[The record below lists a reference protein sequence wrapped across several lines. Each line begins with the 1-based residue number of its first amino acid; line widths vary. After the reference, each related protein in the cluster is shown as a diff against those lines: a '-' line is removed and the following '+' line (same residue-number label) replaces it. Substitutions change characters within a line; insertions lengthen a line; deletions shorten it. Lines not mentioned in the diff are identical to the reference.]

1 MQPVPSPANTSRPVE
16 YAGFWRRFIAWCIDA
31 ILIGM
36 VSFIVV
42 IPILGLV
49 GIGIGISAATDE
61 PEAAVGF
68 ILAAIGAYIFSIF
81 VLEIAGWLYFAIM
94 ESSEKMGTLGK
105 LAMGIIVTDTDG
117 KRISFGRAT
126 GRYFAKILSGMIF
139 AIGYIMAGFTQRKQ
153 ALHDILASCL
163 VVMK

>member
-1 MQPVPSPANTSRPVE
+1 MQPVPSPASTPRPVE
-16 YAGFWRRFIAWCIDA
+16 YAGFWRRFVAWLIDA
-31 ILIGM
+31 ILISM
-36 VSFIVV
+36 VSFIVI

-49 GIGIGISAATDE
+49 GLGIGFGAMSDE
-61 PEAAVGF
+61 PEAAAGF
-68 ILAAIGAYIFSIF
+68 ILAAIGAYMFAIF

-105 LAMGIIVTDTDG
+105 IAMGIIVTDTEG

-139 AIGYIMAGFTQRKQ
+139 LIGYIMAGFTQRKQ